1 VVATAV
7 GAGIGGLL
15 AAKFLGKG
23 AGKIATGLIGGVI
36 GGAIGNL
43 VGRYF
48 DERSCEMD
56 KIAAQNG
63 IALQHEKVEF
73 RPTPAPEANG
83 APPLDPASVEP
94 LPIGET
100 TRWPENAFPFGSAE
114 LTSQARNY
122 FTQAARLY
130 LPTPPDPQ
138 KVNQLQGEE
147 RDQYIRSITIKN
159 EMPILL
165 VGNTDD
171 IGDSRTNQR
180 LSEARARTVGEVFR
194 SVGVDPK
201 RIFYW
206 GAGETRPIASNETE
220 DGRTKNRRVD
230 SIEFSDTAALM
241 TFIQQSK
248 PKTEFYRPAKV
259 PTAPTQQALQQ
270 SAALPSPAQTAK
282 PAASEIPKT
291 VDQPAAAPERPS
303 KAKKTASAPAAAV
316 IDFGGGKASPPL
328 PSLYDEAGGAR
339 QKTAFFGLVSE
350 AHAAVPPT
358 ASCTDDRARHGG
370 TVRSLATDKPVEDYK
385 TNEFIPGLYNV
396 PWGGIANNNLVALNG
411 MAVLKSN
418 IMPAANPTIMVY
430 PGWSQ
435 VSNKQ
440 AAKPVYSLSTTVNT
454 YDGQN
459 GFVFRVFPEDSKVLS
474 CMDLLIPY
482 SGLASMDGRIHYYI
496 ADVEYVAG
504 FAPAML
510 R

>member
-1 VVATAV
+1 
-7 GAGIGGLL
+7 
-15 AAKFLGKG
+15 
-23 AGKIATGLIGGVI
+23 LIGGVI

-43 VGRYF
+43 IGRYF

-73 RPTPAPEANG
+73 RPAPTPNANG
-83 APPLDPASVEP
+83 APPVDPASVEP

-114 LTSQARNY
+114 LTPQARNY

-130 LPTPPDPQ
+130 LSTPPDQQ

-147 RDQYIRSITIKN
+147 REQYIQSIKIKN

-180 LSEARARTVGEVFR
+180 LSEARARAVGEVFR

-220 DGRTKNRRVD
+220 EGRTKNRRVD
-230 SIEFSDTAALM
+230 SIEFSDTSALM

-248 PKTEFYRPAKV
+248 PKTEFYRPAKS
-259 PTAPTQQALQQ
+259 PAQQAMQQ
-270 SAALPSPAQTAK
+270 PAPLPPPAQTAK
-282 PAASEIPKT
+282 PTISEVPKT
-291 VDQPAAAPERPS
+291 VDKPVSAPEKPV
-303 KAKKTASAPAAAV
+303 KAKQTASAAAKAEAPLAAV
-316 IDFGGGKASPPL
+316 IDFGGGKASLPL

-370 TVRSLATDKPVEDYK
+370 TVRSLATDKPVEGYK

-396 PWGGIANNNLVALNG
+396 PWGGIVNNNLVALNG
-411 MAVLKSN
+411 MAVLQSN
-418 IMPAANPTIMVY
+418 IMPAANPVIMVY
-430 PGWSQ
+430 PNWSQ
-435 VSNKQ
+435 VSNKPE
-440 AAKPVYSLSTTVNT
+440 AKPAYSLSTTVNT

-482 SGLASMDGRIHYYI
+482 SGMKSTDGRIHYYI
-496 ADVEYVAG
+496 ADVEYIAG
-504 FAPAML
+504 FSPSML